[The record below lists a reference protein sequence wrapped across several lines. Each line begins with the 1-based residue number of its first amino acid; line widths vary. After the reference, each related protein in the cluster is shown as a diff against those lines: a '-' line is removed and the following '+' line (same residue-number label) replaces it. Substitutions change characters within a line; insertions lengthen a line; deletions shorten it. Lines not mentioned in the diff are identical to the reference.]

1 MKVESLESLCFHM
14 IKTGKKLPPDIM
26 ERVELL
32 PDHLQG
38 DESVCAL
45 YLHGS
50 AVTGNMTPLS
60 DLDFGLLLRRNMSQE
75 DRFDKLLRLTTLF
88 MDVLKIDEFDLVLMS
103 QVPSRIAHKIIKTGK
118 LLYAN
123 DYNELIDFVEINTK
137 LYLDFKPL
145 RDEYNAIFFNK
156 LNSSL

>member
-1 MKVESLESLCFHM
+1 M
-14 IKTGKKLPPDIM
+14 IKTGNKLPPDIM
-26 ERVELL
+26 KRVGLL

-50 AVTGNMTPLS
+50 AATGNMTPLS
-60 DLDFGLLLRRNMSQE
+60 DLDFGLLLRRKMSKE
-75 DRFDKLLRLTTLF
+75 DRFDKLLKLTTLF
-88 MDVLKIDEFDLVLMS
+88 MDILETDEFDLVLMNEA
-103 QVPSRIAHKIIKTGK
+103 PPRIPHKIIKTGK
-118 LLYAN
+118 LLYVN

-145 RDEYNAIFFNK
+145 RDEYNAIFLDK
-156 LNSSL
+156 LNSNL